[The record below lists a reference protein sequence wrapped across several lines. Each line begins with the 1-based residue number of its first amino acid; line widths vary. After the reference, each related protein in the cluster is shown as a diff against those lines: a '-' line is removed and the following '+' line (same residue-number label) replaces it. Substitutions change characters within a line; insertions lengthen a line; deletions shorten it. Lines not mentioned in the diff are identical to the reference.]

1 LHGKTSSERRSTDIA
16 TSRVYRL
23 LRDSNPY
30 QVQRFIK
37 KESSMSNV
45 RVNVTYTYKGGPV
58 KTSLSINAVAAT
70 ESAAIA
76 VLKKLYP
83 QREGFIVIALKQ
95 L

>member
-1 LHGKTSSERRSTDIA
+1 
-16 TSRVYRL
+16 L
-23 LRDSNPY
+23 LRDNNQY
-30 QVQRFIK
+30 QIHRFIK

-58 KTSLSINAVAAT
+58 KTSQSINAVAAT

>member
-1 LHGKTSSERRSTDIA
+1 
-16 TSRVYRL
+16 
-23 LRDSNPY
+23 
-30 QVQRFIK
+30 
-37 KESSMSNV
+37 MSNV